1 MAYPTVS
8 APYGF
13 KPINRF
19 DGIAYAGATQLYPV
33 TSGQAIYTGQVVKF
47 VAGGTISAVADLH
60 AEVTSG
66 MIGVVTGVQ
75 YTNSSGQTVQ
85 AQYAPASGVTNVY
98 AYVVNDPAAVFKVAV
113 TGNNSTITPV
123 AGTLLNS
130 NVYGVVGTP
139 SATTGDATSSIDGGS
154 AVATGTLPFRVVGLV
169 AETVDPTTGYYSEV
183 LVKINGTYH
192 QQVSTTGTATT

>member
-1 MAYPTVS
+1 MAYPTVT

-47 VAGGTISAVADLH
+47 VAGGTVSAVADLH

-85 AQYAPASGVTNVY
+85 AQYAPASGVTNVI
-98 AYVVNDPAAVFKVAV
+98 AYVVNDPAAEFKVAV
-113 TGNNSTITPV
+113 TGNNQTITPV
-123 AGTLLNS
+123 AGTILNT
-130 NVYGVVGTP
+130 NVLFVAGTGN
-139 SATTGDATSSIDGGS
+139 ATTGDINSSIDGTTANS
-154 AVATGTLPFRVVGLV
+154 TATLPFRVVGLV
-169 AETVDPTTGYYSEV
+169 PETVDPVTGYYSEV

-192 QQVSTTGTATT
+192 QQLSTTGTATA

>member
-19 DGIAYAGATQLYPV
+19 DGMPYAGATQLYPV
-33 TSGQAIYTGQVVKF
+33 TSGQAVYNGQVVQF
-47 VAGGTISAVADLH
+47 VNGGTISPVADIH
-60 AEVTSG
+60 GTINTV
-66 MIGVVTGVQ
+66 GVCVGVQ
-75 YTNSSGQTVQ
+75 YVNSSGQTVQ
-85 AQYAPASGVTNVY
+85 AQYAPASGVSSVY

-113 TGNNSTITPV
+113 TGNNQTITPV
-123 AGTLLNS
+123 AGTVLNT
-130 NVYGVVGTP
+130 NVQGVTG
-139 SATTGDATSSIDGGS
+139 TGDPVTGDINSSIDGTTAGTG
-154 AVATGTLPFRVVGLV
+154 ATYPFRVVGLV

-192 QQVSTTGTATT
+192 QQLSTTGTATS

>member
-19 DGIAYAGATQLYPV
+19 DGMPYAGATQLYPV
-33 TSGQAIYTGQVVKF
+33 TSGQAVYNGQVVQF
-47 VAGGTISAVADLH
+47 VNGGTISPVSDIH
-60 AEVTSG
+60 GTINTV
-66 MIGVVTGVQ
+66 GVCVGVQ
-75 YTNSSGQTVQ
+75 YVNSSGQTVQ
-85 AQYAPASGVTNVY
+85 AQYAPASGVSSVY

-113 TGNNSTITPV
+113 TGNNQTITPV
-123 AGTLLNS
+123 AGTVLNT
-130 NVYGVVGTP
+130 NVQGVTG
-139 SATTGDATSSIDGGS
+139 TGDPVTGDINSSIDGTTANS
-154 AVATGTLPFRVVGLV
+154 TATNPFRIVGLV

-192 QQVSTTGTATT
+192 QQLSTTGTTT